1 MICACFSLLHKHVL
15 ERRMY
20 QSGVLFH
27 SQNIGEG
34 GEGLPVYP
42 IPIGSIN

>member
-1 MICACFSLLHKHVL
+1 MCAYFNLLDKHVL

-20 QSGVLFH
+20 QSGVLLC

-42 IPIGSIN
+42 TAIGIIN